1 MGMESYGGESRP
13 DVLNSLWP
21 EGRDSL
27 KYGDNHLRLV
37 KTVVK
42 NFYSDF
48 NSFKTKIEGYFD
60 SSGNAKK
67 ALDSDKLGEQ
77 DPSYYLDGANATGT
91 LSGTKV
97 QSSTTAR
104 RGTVQ
109 LYNGVDSS
117 STALAATANAAKQA
131 YDRATQAL
139 NKANSAASFG
149 SVQLGPEYRSK
160 AYWED
165 RESDYGPQL
174 DPGLVSYLVVAK
186 DRSDT
191 FLCGFYR
198 RRNNGRVGIRAR
210 YRRL

>member
-60 SSGNAKK
+60 SAGNAKK

-77 DPSYYLDGANATGT
+77 APSYYLDGANAIGT

-97 QSSTTAR
+97 APSTTSQ

-109 LYNGVDSS
+109 LYNGVNSS
-117 STALAATANAAKQA
+117 STSYASTANATKQA

-139 NKANSAASFG
+139 SKANSAASLGKIQYSPSRVEMGIVLTAFMKG
-149 SVQLGPEYRSK
+149 HIPDDSVVVGGFDDGYFSRFKYRK
-160 AYWED
+160 V
-165 RESDYGPQL
+165 L
-174 DPGLVSYLVVAK
+174 
-186 DRSDT
+186 
-191 FLCGFYR
+191 
-198 RRNNGRVGIRAR
+198 
-210 YRRL
+210 

>member
-48 NSFKTKIEGYFD
+48 TAFKTKIEGYFD

-67 ALDSDKLGEQ
+67 ALDSDKLGGQ
-77 DPSYYLDGANATGT
+77 NSSYYLDGANATGT
-91 LSGTKV
+91 LEGTKV
-97 QSSTTAR
+97 QSSTTGR

-117 STALAATANAAKQA
+117 STAFAATAKAAKTA
-131 YDRATQAL
+131 YDRGSEAISLAGGKTRLGKEQVI
-139 NKANSAASFG
+139 NEKG
-149 SVQLGPEYRSK
+149 SVIEVMYRVP
-160 AYWED
+160 A
-165 RESDYGPQL
+165 GC
-174 DPGLVSYLVVAK
+174 VI
-186 DRSDT
+186 T
-191 FLCGFYR
+191 
-198 RRNNGRVGIRAR
+198 RVGRGLYSSFSKVY
-210 YRRL
+210 YRKIL

>member
-97 QSSTTAR
+97 QSSTTGR

-109 LYNGVDSS
+109 LYNGVNSN

-131 YDRATQAL
+131 YDKATEALSLGGSKIRLGKEQSKEVRNTLVGALGSVPSGCVVTRAVQE
-139 NKANSAASFG
+139 NSAWST
-149 SVQLGPEYRSK
+149 VYYRK
-160 AYWED
+160 I
-165 RESDYGPQL
+165 L
-174 DPGLVSYLVVAK
+174 
-186 DRSDT
+186 
-191 FLCGFYR
+191 
-198 RRNNGRVGIRAR
+198 
-210 YRRL
+210 

>member
-97 QSSTTAR
+97 SPSTTSQ

-117 STALAATANAAKQA
+117 STSYASTANATKQA

-139 NKANSAASFG
+139 SKANQGVSLGGAQYTGYNDDLTLHNAYTTG
-149 SVQLGPEYRSK
+149 KIPTESV
-160 AYWED
+160 
-165 RESDYGPQL
+165 
-174 DPGLVSYLVVAK
+174 VVGAK
-186 DRSDT
+186 TGHSWAQRW
-191 FLCGFYR
+191 
-198 RRNNGRVGIRAR
+198 R
-210 YRRL
+210 YRRVL

>member
-48 NSFKTKIEGYFD
+48 TSFKTKIEGYFD

-67 ALDSDKLGEQ
+67 ALDSDKLGQQ

-109 LYNGVDSS
+109 LYSGVN
-117 STALAATANAAKQA
+117 STSQALAATASAVKAA
-131 YDRATQAL
+131 YDLANHTNGSKIGLGHTQAGPWKSITSGNYTDTDTRL
-139 NKANSAASFG
+139 FAFFNSFPGGG
-149 SVQLGPEYRSK
+149 SYVITGIENNY
-160 AYWED
+160 
-165 RESDYGPQL
+165 SD
-174 DPGLVSYLVVAK
+174 S
-186 DRSDT
+186 
-191 FLCGFYR
+191 
-198 RRNNGRVGIRAR
+198 RVR
-210 YRRL
+210 YRRIL